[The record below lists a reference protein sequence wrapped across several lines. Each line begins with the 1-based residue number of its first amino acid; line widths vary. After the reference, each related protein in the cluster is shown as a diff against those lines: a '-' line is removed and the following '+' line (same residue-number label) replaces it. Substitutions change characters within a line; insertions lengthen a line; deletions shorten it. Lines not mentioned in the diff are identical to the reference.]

1 MKDINFGT
9 FPTMITP
16 YHDDNTV
23 DYEAVKNIT
32 NWYIEN
38 GCTGI
43 FADAKAFTSCGCGEP
58 S

>member
-1 MKDINFGT
+1 MKQINFGT

-32 NWYIEN
+32 NWYI
-38 GCTGI
+38 
-43 FADAKAFTSCGCGEP
+43 
-58 S
+58 

>member
-1 MKDINFGT
+1 MKDINRGA

-23 DYEAVKNIT
+23 DYDAVRKMT
-32 NWYIEN
+32 EWYIKE

-43 FADAKAFTSCGCGEP
+43 FAV
-58 S
+58 